1 MGGGGGGKLLG
12 EWKLVR
18 ASTFCESLA
27 QMASV
32 QPWYLD
38 HDKLCWRICL
48 VVLQVEARKSEV
60 KDVTNE
66 DDDDDD
72 DDDDE
77 DMVVRVKNVY

>member
-1 MGGGGGGKLLG
+1 
-12 EWKLVR
+12 
-18 ASTFCESLA
+18 
-27 QMASV
+27 
-32 QPWYLD
+32 
-38 HDKLCWRICL
+38 

-60 KDVTNE
+60 KDLTNE